1 MRHKKPKMR
10 IHIIILHLFS
20 FYFFCFSIIK
30 QFFRFNFSTSQP
42 SAKFVRC
49 LWDAGYE
56 WWMDNAVVLWGFF
69 RIQCEWN
76 EWYTVSCNKSH
87 MPHSLLSLLLGLR
100 VCGSSPTHWYY
111 RFIPTAVRHYTLRDS
126 NTTAIW
132 NLWITAPFCFI
143 LLSSVVFNFKGCSA
157 SLSSLHRVNSIE
169 MWRG

>member
-56 WWMDNAVVLWGFF
+56 WWMDNAVVLWGFSEF
-69 RIQCEWN
+69 N
-76 EWYTVSCNKSH
+76 VSEMNDI
-87 MPHSLLSLLLGLR
+87 LSL
-100 VCGSSPTHWYY
+100 
-111 RFIPTAVRHYTLRDS
+111 
-126 NTTAIW
+126 AINHICLILSCRYCW
-132 NLWITAPFCFI
+132 GWGFAEAPPHIGITASYLPQSDIIPCETATQPQYGI
-143 LLSSVVFNFKGCSA
+143 CG
-157 SLSSLHRVNSIE
+157 
-169 MWRG
+169 